1 MINLLAV
8 PRTTSH
14 DAAPHSQ
21 STASPYHT
29 IRRSVG
35 KGLVSA
41 SVLILSACAPLI
53 SPYSATAYEQA
64 ISLKVEALVVMEK
77 ATEPFEDHRDEV
89 AALTTE
95 LAKAYEF
102 AKGRLKNEIS
112 TRQWEILK
120 DPERNLLGGFL
131 ARWERDSALSRAFV
145 DAQKGIVSDAFDT
158 IIGLESGKIKP
169 DDVQ

>member
-1 MINLLAV
+1 
-8 PRTTSH
+8 
-14 DAAPHSQ
+14 
-21 STASPYHT
+21 
-29 IRRSVG
+29 
-35 KGLVSA
+35 
-41 SVLILSACAPLI
+41 
-53 SPYSATAYEQA
+53 
-64 ISLKVEALVVMEK
+64 MEK

-89 AALTTE
+89 AALTIE

-102 AKGRLKNEIS
+102 AKGRPKNEIS

-131 ARWERDSALSRAFV
+131 ARWERDSTLNRAFV